1 MSVMAKVRFLLPY
14 QITACLCWPFRSY
27 HEIRPASNMICF
39 SRHTSFLKP
48 FHAALS
54 GSRRMRYDNIGEE
67 RLRKKG
73 VLGDSLFEQI
83 VRRSKLH

>member
-1 MSVMAKVRFLLPY
+1 MSVMVKVRFLLPY

-39 SRHTSFLKP
+39 SRHSSFLKP
-48 FHAALS
+48 FHAVPS

-67 RLRKKG
+67 RLRKKS
-73 VLGDSLFEQI
+73 VLGDSLVEQI